1 MLLFIGG
8 QEISKILTI
17 TEAIQAV
24 EDGFSSLYRKK
35 VLMPQRMVMQIPKN
49 DGNLLLM
56 PVFVSNSSS
65 SIAVKVLSVYPDN
78 PRSFNLPAIQ
88 GLVLLF
94 DPKKGSPLAIID
106 GAALTAIRTGAAGG
120 VAAKYLARKDSR
132 TLTLFGVGAQ
142 GETQLE
148 AACAVLPIRKAF
160 VIKNNDPRE
169 SNFQEKMSKK
179 LGIDLILTDDVEL
192 AIRESDLIITATN
205 SQTPLFKGE
214 WLKPG
219 THITAIGSY
228 KPDFRELDT
237 ETIKRS
243 KIFVDCLEVC
253 REEAGDLIIPVQEGA
268 ITWDSIFGEIGQV
281 TAGDLPG
288 REKDEE
294 ITLFKSVG
302 LAVQDAVAASA
313 VYEKA
318 LKMNLGIRLS

>member
-1 MLLFIGG
+1 MLFIGG
-8 QEISKILTI
+8 QEISQILTI

-24 EDGFSSLYRKK
+24 EDGFSSFYRKK
-35 VLMPQRMVMQIPKN
+35 VLMPQRMVMKVPRN

-56 PVFVSNSSS
+56 PVFVSNSPSS
-65 SIAVKVLSVYPDN
+65 LSVKVLTVYPDN
-78 PRSFNLPAIQ
+78 PRSLNLPAIQ
-88 GLVLLF
+88 GLVILF
-94 DPKKGSPLAIID
+94 DPEGGSPLAIID

-148 AACAVLPIRKAF
+148 AACAVLPIRKVY
-160 VIKNNDPRE
+160 VIKNEDPRE
-169 SNFQEKMSKK
+169 PRFQEKMSQK
-179 LGIDLILTDDVEL
+179 LGIDLVLTRDVEL

-205 SQTPLFKGE
+205 SRTPLFKGE

-219 THITAIGSY
+219 AHITAIGSY

-243 KIFVDCLEVC
+243 KVFVDSLEAC

-281 TAGDLPG
+281 TSGDLPG
-288 REKDEE
+288 RQSEEE

-302 LAVQDAVAASA
+302 LAFQDAVTASA

-318 LKMNLGIRLS
+318 VKMNLGIKLS